1 MHFFL
6 YMIAKEIIKFIENW
20 APPGAA
26 WDKDNVGLQVGS
38 TSLGVTN
45 IMLCLELNEK
55 VLSEA
60 IRKKAN
66 FIFTHH
72 PFLFK
77 PIKNINITSDPKS
90 KLIEKLI
97 KNDITLFSAHTNLDF
112 TKEGVSFELAK
123 TLKLT
128 DLNFLVNEK
137 GNQYKVVVFVP
148 RANLEVVANKI
159 FNLGGGIIGE
169 YEECSFQVDGTGT
182 FRGLENSTPIIGKKQ
197 VFEKVDE
204 VKLEVLVDSWKL
216 NSIVKAIRTV
226 HSYEEPAIDIYQ
238 VQNDNINYGFGVQ
251 VV

>member
-1 MHFFL
+1 
-6 YMIAKEIIKFIENW
+6 MIAKEIIKFIENW

-38 TSLGVTN
+38 TSIRVTS

-55 VLSEA
+55 VLNEA

-77 PIKNINITSDPKS
+77 PLKNINTTKDPKG

-148 RANLEVVANKI
+148 RANLEVLANKI
-159 FNLGGGIIGE
+159 FNQLLFLNQLQPYDPQIE
-169 YEECSFQVDGTGT
+169 LLNLY
-182 FRGLENSTPIIGKKQ
+182 TPQLLHK
-197 VFEKVDE
+197 
-204 VKLEVLVDSWKL
+204 
-216 NSIVKAIRTV
+216 
-226 HSYEEPAIDIYQ
+226 Y
-238 VQNDNINYGFGVQ
+238 
-251 VV
+251 